1 MAEDINKLDKTL
13 QTLTGMSKEEL
24 EARREQKAQLV
35 AQREE
40 LEKLGK
46 ELKGLGK
53 ESAKSSKFLKMQN
66 KLAEEEKKFERRKFT
81 DMLKERAKAAR
92 ASLVEGPGNV
102 LKSAGAGIAAGAGK
116 ALSGIKGTIMGLLGP
131 AGIFGLMLLFMKA
144 LQNPKFREVVS
155 SLITFVKGV
164 FTNTFDFLSDAF
176 TSIVDLVTGVTD
188 KLGTIFGGD
197 ATFKERTDALVGIFG
212 DLGMFIFNIGNSL
225 ITNVLEMFGVSF
237 EPYDSAGAY
246 LLGKLKEMWNSI
258 TSFFG
263 DAKAFV
269 VDGYNNI
276 ADWVT
281 NAVTQGWANIKAWFS
296 GVADFVVDGATNIKD
311 WVVSKV
317 TGAWSKVKEW
327 FTGSAEFVVE
337 GATNI
342 KDWIEG
348 SVSNG
353 WMNVKNWFSGKADMA
368 KQDFKDFSAFVGDK
382 MKNSMA
388 FAKDIFAFSEEDMT
402 AKGITSKLIDITGA
416 GINLGTNFAKD
427 IFGFGNPDEPFKLSE
442 FLIGDE
448 GVLSRLGKG
457 IVGIG
462 KKIYDPETGQIFGTD
477 IPEIPSLSDMYDG
490 IKGLAKKIYDPDS
503 GAIFGFVP
511 GEIFDFQLPNFSD
524 MFMNLAGSML
534 PKPDSFLGRMLYK
547 LPGTDTLKQAAS
559 MFGQGGQMVE
569 GQMTMPSGTGGT
581 VNMSLDEVNARI
593 AELESMAEDAD
604 MANDFESE
612 RVILNRI
619 DELNKAYDNAIMEGA
634 KQVPVTVVQGGNNT
648 SVSQS
653 SSTFSLQKST
663 ASPDTTFN
671 KLSYAD

>member
-1 MAEDINKLDKTL
+1 MADKEQL
-13 QTLTGMSKEEL
+13 Q
-24 EARREQKAQLV
+24 EQKKQTSAQEETTGVLKEVNKKLAASNKNEAEANKIQKKSFAESLKTKFRETRKSLV
-35 AQREE
+35 A
-40 LEKLGK
+40 
-46 ELKGLGK
+46 
-53 ESAKSSKFLKMQN
+53 A
-66 KLAEEEKKFERRKFT
+66 
-81 DMLKERAKAAR
+81 
-92 ASLVEGPGNV
+92 P
-102 LKSAGAGIAAGAGK
+102 GK
-116 ALSGIKGTIMGLLGP
+116 ALSGAGNFLKEGASNTFKSLGGIFKTIIGP
-131 AGIFGLMLLFMKA
+131 AGIFGLMLVFFKA
-144 LQNPKFREVVS
+144 LQNPRFRDAVS

-176 TSIVDLVTGVTD
+176 NAIVDLVGGVTD

-212 DLGMFIFNIGNSL
+212 DLGKFIFNIGNSL

-263 DAKAFV
+263 DAKDFV

-276 ADWVT
+276 ADWVS
-281 NAVTQGWANIKAWFS
+281 NAVTQGWANIKAWFT
-296 GVADFVVDGATNIKD
+296 GAAEFVVDGATNVKD
-311 WVVSKV
+311 WVKSKV
-317 TGAWSKVKEW
+317 TGAWSNIKEW
-327 FTGSAEFVVE
+327 FSGKAEFVVE

-353 WMNVKNWFSGKADMA
+353 WMNVKNWFAGKADMA

-382 MKNSMA
+382 MRNSMA
-388 FAKDIFAFSEEDMT
+388 FAEDLFAFSEEDMT
-402 AKGITSKLIDITGA
+402 AKGVTSKLIDFA
-416 GINLGTNFAKD
+416 GIGINAGTNFAKD

-442 FLIGDE
+442 FLIGE
-448 GVLSRLGKG
+448 TGVLTRLGDG
-457 IVGIG
+457 IVGLG

-477 IPEIPSLSDMYDG
+477 MPEIPSLSDMYDG
-490 IKGLAKKIYDPDS
+490 IKGLAKKIYDPDT

-559 MFGQGGQMVE
+559 MFGQGGKMVD
-569 GQMTMPSGTGGT
+569 GQFTMPSETGTT
-581 VNMSLDEVNARI
+581 TEPEVVQMSLDEVNARI

-619 DELNKAYDNAIMEGA
+619 DELSAAYDNAIMEGA

>member
-1 MAEDINKLDKTL
+1 MADKEQL
-13 QTLTGMSKEEL
+13 Q
-24 EARREQKAQLV
+24 EQKKQTSAQEETTGVLKEVNKKLAASNKNEAEANKIQKKSFAESLKTKFRETRKSLV
-35 AQREE
+35 A
-40 LEKLGK
+40 
-46 ELKGLGK
+46 
-53 ESAKSSKFLKMQN
+53 A
-66 KLAEEEKKFERRKFT
+66 
-81 DMLKERAKAAR
+81 
-92 ASLVEGPGNV
+92 P
-102 LKSAGAGIAAGAGK
+102 GK
-116 ALSGIKGTIMGLLGP
+116 ALSGAGNFLKEGASNTFKSLGGIFKTIIGP
-131 AGIFGLMLLFMKA
+131 AGIFGLMLVFFKA
-144 LQNPKFREVVS
+144 LQNPRFRDAVS

-164 FTNTFDFLSDAF
+164 FTNTFDFLSDSFKA
-176 TSIVDLVTGVTD
+176 IVDLVGGVTD

-212 DLGMFIFNIGNSL
+212 DLGKFIFNIGNSL
-225 ITNVLEMFGVSF
+225 VTNVLEMFGVSF

-337 GATNI
+337 GAGNI
-342 KDWIEG
+342 KDYIES

-353 WMNVKNWFSGKADMA
+353 WMNVKNWFSGKADMVSE
-368 KQDFKDFSAFVGDK
+368 KFTDFSGFVGDK
-382 MKNSMA
+382 LKNSLS
-388 FAKDIFAFSEEDMT
+388 FAKDIFSFSEEDMT

-534 PKPDSFLGRMLYK
+534 PKPESFLGKMLYK

-581 VNMSLDEVNARI
+581 VNMSLEDVNARI
-593 AELESMAEDAD
+593 AELESMADDANL
-604 MANDFESE
+604 NDDIEGESM
-612 RVILNRI
+612 ILARI
-619 DELNKAYDNAIMEGA
+619 EELSQAYDNAIMEGA

-653 SSTFSLQKST
+653 SSTFSIQKNT